1 MTAPAP
7 AHAER
12 PTTIMQDAH
21 VTMGGGLPSY
31 CGDCVRE
38 VVMEQGKPVERW
50 ECRVTGE
57 IVE

>member
-1 MTAPAP
+1 
-7 AHAER
+7 
-12 PTTIMQDAH
+12 MQDVH

-38 VVMEQGKPVERW
+38 MAMEQGKPVERW

>member
-12 PTTIMQDAH
+12 PTTIMQDGH

-31 CGDCVRE
+31 CGDCVRGM
-38 VVMEQGKPVERW
+38 VMEQANPWSGG
-50 ECRVTGE
+50 CAG
-57 IVE
+57 